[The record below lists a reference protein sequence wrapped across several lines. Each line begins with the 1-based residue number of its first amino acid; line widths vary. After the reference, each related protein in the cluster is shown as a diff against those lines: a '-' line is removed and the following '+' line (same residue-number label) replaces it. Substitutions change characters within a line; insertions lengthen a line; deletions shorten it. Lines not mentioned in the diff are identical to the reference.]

1 MITVSYFILEVL
13 VMYGLKT
20 SLLQSINELAKKYN
34 IQKVVLFG
42 SRARGDYKERSDI
55 DLAVSGGDIV
65 GFTFAVEEETPTL
78 LMFDVVNLDKE
89 VQQDLLASIK
99 KEGVVLFEKV

>member
-1 MITVSYFILEVL
+1 
-13 VMYGLKT
+13 MYGLKT

-99 KEGVVLFEKV
+99 KEGVVLFEKVWKLLQGVS

>member
-1 MITVSYFILEVL
+1 
-13 VMYGLKT
+13 MYGLKT

-42 SRARGDYKERSDI
+42 SRARGDHKERSDI

>member
-1 MITVSYFILEVL
+1 MVTVSYFILEVL

-42 SRARGDYKERSDI
+42 SRARGDHKERSDI

>member
-1 MITVSYFILEVL
+1 
-13 VMYGLKT
+13 MYGLKT

-42 SRARGDYKERSDI
+42 SRARGDHKERSDI

-99 KEGVVLFEKV
+99 KEGVVLFEKVWKLLQGVS

>member
-1 MITVSYFILEVL
+1 
-13 VMYGLKT
+13 MYGLKT
-20 SLLQSINELAKKYN
+20 SLLQSIKELAKKYN

-42 SRARGDYKERSDI
+42 SRARGDHKERSDI

>member
-1 MITVSYFILEVL
+1 
-13 VMYGLKT
+13 MYGIKT
-20 SLLQSINELAKKYN
+20 SLLQSINEFAKKYN

-42 SRARGDYKERSDI
+42 SRARGDHKERSDI

-65 GFTFAVEEETPTL
+65 GFTFDVEEETPTL

>member
-1 MITVSYFILEVL
+1 
-13 VMYGLKT
+13 MYGLKT

>member
-1 MITVSYFILEVL
+1 
-13 VMYGLKT
+13 MYGLKT

-42 SRARGDYKERSDI
+42 SRARGDHKERSDI

-89 VQQDLLASIK
+89 VQQDLLDSIK